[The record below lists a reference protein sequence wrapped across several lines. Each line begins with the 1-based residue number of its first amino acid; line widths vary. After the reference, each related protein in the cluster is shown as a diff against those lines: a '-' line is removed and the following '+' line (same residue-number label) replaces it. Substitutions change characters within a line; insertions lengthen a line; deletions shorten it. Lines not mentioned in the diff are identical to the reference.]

1 MNFGAVILERFRLV
15 RARTPQRVAPPAE
28 PVAPPR
34 ASRVGILGLSRRVG
48 TFSEVGLRSWDEAGC
63 QAVEEVLATAG
74 ESVFFVHRPLVIHV
88 SPPQVQRVLRDW
100 CDAPHLDSRCDLVLT
115 VGGTGYTSQ
124 DVVPEATLAV
134 LHRVDP
140 PIPQLL
146 RIAAYDAGQPQG
158 ALSRGVAGL
167 RRRTLLI
174 NLPGD
179 ARGMADQDCLR
190 TATQALLPHLPGILA
205 ALRG

>member
-1 MNFGAVILERFRLV
+1 MNLEWLRSL
-15 RARTPQRVAPPAE
+15 RAQRPQPAAPPPE
-28 PVAPPR
+28 PAAPPR
-34 ASRVGILGLSRRVG
+34 ASRVGILGLSRRLG

-74 ESVFFVHRPLVIHV
+74 ESVFFVHRPLVIHAAL
-88 SPPQVQRVLRDW
+88 PAIQRVLRDW
-100 CDAPHLDSRCDLVLT
+100 CDAPHVESRCDLVLT
-115 VGGTGYTSQ
+115 AGGTGYTAQ

-134 LHRVDP
+134 LHRIDP
-140 PIPQLL
+140 AIPQLL

-190 TATQALLPHLPGILA
+190 TATKALLPHLPGILA
-205 ALRG
+205 ALRE